1 MAAMLVRNT
10 TFEQNLKPE
19 DFDLRIW
26 NVMYD
31 RTWILGCRNNVPTF
45 WRAAHIVQNVQDDL
59 TTQTRVGPPPQALW
73 ARSETMFGPLGE
85 PLKPGSKDF
94 IRSLVNLFMLTH

>member
-10 TFEQNLKPE
+10 TFEKNLKPE

-31 RTWILGCRNNVPTF
+31 RTMILGCRNNVPTF
-45 WRAAHIVQNVQDDL
+45 WRAARIAQNVPRHFHD
-59 TTQTRVGPPPQALW
+59 TNACGATPTG
-73 ARSETMFGPLGE
+73 TLGT
-85 PLKPGSKDF
+85 F
-94 IRSLVNLFMLTH
+94 